1 MWISPMGQCVWPG
14 KKIGGQRA
22 NRKGGRVPPADCRP
36 KPCCSAGA
44 PDRAN
49 AGHRLQCLV
58 KLKLF
63 RRGFFFPR
71 CAAVGCRTGSR
82 RSARGSSTCRTRL
95 FFIVALTSSPTS
107 SPIFSARNPASSA
120 NCLIISCVSGNGV
133 MRSRPLYSILIANRG
148 RPFGVFTRTGS
159 ENDLPL
165 SIGMAF
171 RFPPLRAPRSPTP
184 QQAAKMLPGAALL
197 ECNAALFVR
206 FPTNRFCCRLAR
218 AGLMAPIREPL
229 SGISE
234 NRISS
239 APGCQRRTNPPLFN
253 RCGAR

>member
-1 MWISPMGQCVWPG
+1 
-14 KKIGGQRA
+14 
-22 NRKGGRVPPADCRP
+22 
-36 KPCCSAGA
+36 
-44 PDRAN
+44 
-49 AGHRLQCLV
+49 
-58 KLKLF
+58 
-63 RRGFFFPR
+63 
-71 CAAVGCRTGSR
+71 
-82 RSARGSSTCRTRL
+82 L

-165 SIGMAF
+165 SIGMPF

-184 QQAAKMLPGAALL
+184 QQAAKMLPGATLWSATQL
-197 ECNAALFVR
+197 CSYGSRPTDFVAGLR
-206 FPTNRFCCRLAR
+206 GR
-218 AGLMAPIREPL
+218 GLMAPIREGL